1 MKKCVIIGA
10 CDCNLSKADLNILKE
25 SVVICADG
33 GYKTTLKYNVKPDFT
48 IGDFDSLGYIPDAE
62 NVISHSSIKDDTDT
76 ALCVQKALELGCDEF
91 YIFGAVGGR
100 IDHSL
105 ANFQL
110 ICKIAQDKHKIF
122 LISDDFFITAIT
134 NGTLKLKP
142 QASGIVSIFCMGQ
155 SVCNVSIKGL
165 KYELENSL
173 FPSFTTLGVSNEF
186 VGNGAEIST
195 PNGTVLIMV
204 QRTDDIGNMFYTE

>member
-33 GYKTTLKYNVKPDFT
+33 GYKTALKYGINPDFT

-62 NVISHSSIKDDTDT
+62 NVITHSSIKDDTDT

-110 ICKIAQDKHKIF
+110 ICKIAQNKHKVF
-122 LISDDFFITAIT
+122 LISDDFFITAIS

-142 QASGIVSIFCMGQ
+142 QQSGIVSIFCMGQ
-155 SVCNVSIKGL
+155 SVCNTSIKGL
-165 KYELENSL
+165 KYELENL
-173 FPSFTTLGVSNEF
+173 PMQAFTTLGVSNEF
-186 VGNGAEIST
+186 IGNGAEIST
-195 PNGTVLIMV
+195 PNGTLLIMV
-204 QRTDDIGNMFYTE
+204 RRCRDISDTFYI

>member
-10 CDCNLSKADLNILKE
+10 CDCNLSKADLDILKE

-33 GYKTTLKYNVKPDFT
+33 GYKTALKYGIKPDFT

-76 ALCVQKALELGCDEF
+76 ALCVQKALKLGCDEF

-110 ICKIAQDKHKIF
+110 ICKIAQDKHRCF
-122 LISDDFFITAIT
+122 LISDDFFVTAIS
-134 NGTLKLKP
+134 NDTLHLKP
-142 QASGIVSIFCMGQ
+142 QTSGIVSIFCMGQ
-155 SVCNVSIKGL
+155 SVCDISIKGL
-165 KYELENSL
+165 KYELENSP

-186 VGNGAEIST
+186 VGKNAEIST
-195 PNGTVLIMV
+195 PNGTLLIMV
-204 QRTDDIGNMFYTE
+204 QRCRDISNTFYI